1 MKPRVAH
8 ADDVALSPPGERRI
22 LDESLFA
29 LSVLAAPATRR
40 CAGNDELL
48 FVLAGRGTLHVDAA
62 EHELAAET
70 AASIPRGMAYRLDG
84 DLRALAVAVRDPDT
98 PAPPPAVVRLAD
110 RHADPATANRSFRLL
125 CEPGSATQFVGFIPT
140 ETAPDHYHL
149 YDEVIY
155 VLEGHGVVRMP
166 GIEAPLR
173 PGTAISLPARTVH
186 CLENTGASTMRVLGV
201 FRPAGS
207 PAAAYY
213 PDGTPAFSSSSS
225 SVGSSVSGGRRNRWT
240 KK

>member
-1 MKPRVAH
+1 VH
-8 ADDVALSPPGERRI
+8 ADDVAPGRLV
-22 LDESLFA
+22 LDESLFG
-29 LSVLAAPATRR
+29 LRLLTSPAEHQ
-40 CAGNDELL
+40 CAGHDELL
-48 FVLAGRGTLHVDAA
+48 FVLAGHGALHLDEAA
-62 EHELAAET
+62 HELDPET
-70 AASIPRGMAYRLDG
+70 AALVPRGGSYRVEG
-84 DLRALAVAVRDPDT
+84 DLRAVAVAVRDPDA

-125 CEPGSATQFVGFIPT
+125 CEPGWATQFVGFIPT

-155 VLEGHGVVRMP
+155 VLAGHGVVRMP

-186 CLENTGASTMRVLGV
+186 CLENTGSTTMRVLGV

-240 KK
+240 K

>member
-1 MKPRVAH
+1 VH
-8 ADDVALSPPGERRI
+8 ADDVAPERLV
-22 LDESLFA
+22 LDVSLFG
-29 LSVLAAPATRR
+29 LRLLTSPAEHR
-40 CAGNDELL
+40 CAGHDELL
-48 FVLAGRGTLHVDAA
+48 FVLAGEGALRAGAA
-62 EHELAAET
+62 EHELALET
-70 AASIPRGMAYRLDG
+70 AAFVPRGATYRLDG
-84 DLRALAVAVRDPDT
+84 DLKAVAVSVRDPEA
-98 PAPPPAVVRLAD
+98 PARRDPAVVRLAD

-155 VLEGHGVVRMP
+155 VLAGHGVMRMP

-186 CLENTGASTMRVLGV
+186 CLENTGSSTMRVLGV

-225 SVGSSVSGGRRNRWT
+225 SVGSSVSGGRRNRRT
-240 KK
+240 K